1 MSICT
6 LTRKLEAGIDSWPFC
21 VYGGVRRRIMTKM
34 DERPWRASR
43 TLEMLT
49 GTLEAEGKSL
59 AFFRPW
65 HDTVTENPNA
75 IKVRRKVM
83 KTKWWVLAVLS
94 LSVVVV
100 SVMAWESRVQATPQK
115 ELFVIKTP
123 TLKNCGLAPWLV
135 TDRLGYFTE
144 EGIKIQYTGET
155 QPALVIPSIL
165 RGDND
170 VSAAHPNSLA
180 VAKAGG
186 AKITGVVRGGIDPA
200 PSVDPKYR
208 HMWWFVNPAKYPNVK
223 SFADLKKIPG
233 KIKFSLITKNQCS
246 DFLANRMLDKYGI
259 PRDKIEW
266 VTMPDIQAIQ
276 ALRQGLVDVSGVHPP
291 FYKGMQDARAA
302 KIADS
307 TDAGLGPAAGVGYY
321 YFTDDFI
328 KKNPKAVAGFVR
340 AIKRGQRWAN
350 ANPAKT
356 AKWVEEVIGVPVTG
370 NHYYA
375 EDATIIE
382 SQNDA
387 WIKDLEDHRV
397 IPKGKVTS
405 ANLITHQFEAYGNY
419 GRDKANP
426 ENTKKQK
433 NKKNS

>member
-1 MSICT
+1 
-6 LTRKLEAGIDSWPFC
+6 
-21 VYGGVRRRIMTKM
+21 
-34 DERPWRASR
+34 
-43 TLEMLT
+43 
-49 GTLEAEGKSL
+49 
-59 AFFRPW
+59 
-65 HDTVTENPNA
+65 
-75 IKVRRKVM
+75 M
-83 KTKWWVLAVLS
+83 KTTWWLAGVLS
-94 LSVVVV
+94 LAMIVASAA
-100 SVMAWESRVQATPQK
+100 MWGTRAQAAPQK

-135 TDRLGYFTE
+135 TDRLGYFAE
-144 EGIKIQYTGET
+144 EGIKMQYTGET

-170 VSAAHPNSLA
+170 VSGAHPNSLA

-186 AKITGVVRGGIDPA
+186 ARITGVVRGGIDPA
-200 PSVDPKYR
+200 PSIDPKFR

-233 KIKFSLITKNQCS
+233 KIKFSTITKNQCS
-246 DFLANRMLDKYGI
+246 DFLANRILEKHGI
-259 PRDKIEW
+259 PRDKVEW
-266 VTMPDIQAIQ
+266 VTMPDVQAIQ
-276 ALRQGLVDVSGVHPP
+276 ALRQGLVDVGGVHPP
-291 FYKGMQDARAA
+291 FYKGMQDAKAV

-307 TDAGLGPAAGVGYY
+307 TEAGLGPAAGVGYY

-328 KKNPKAVAGFVR
+328 KKHPKEVAGFVR

-350 ANPAKT
+350 ANPEKT

-382 SQNDA
+382 AQNDA
-387 WIKDLEDHRV
+387 WIKDLEDHKV

-405 ANLITHQFEAYGNY
+405 ASLITHQFEAYGND
-419 GRDKANP
+419 DKAKQENP
-426 ENTKKQK
+426 KKQK
-433 NKKNS
+433 TKKKA